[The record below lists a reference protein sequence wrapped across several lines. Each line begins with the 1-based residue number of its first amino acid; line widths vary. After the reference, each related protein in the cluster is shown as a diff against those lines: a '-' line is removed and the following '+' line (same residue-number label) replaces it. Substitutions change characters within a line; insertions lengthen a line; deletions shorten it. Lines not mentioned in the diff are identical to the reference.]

1 MVPRVQYDDLQR
13 QPRLVGGR
21 DDLFGGE
28 EEPVAPR
35 VPQLEG
41 EGILNALIVRPV
53 DGSSARLI

>member
-1 MVPRVQYDDLQR
+1 MLHDDLQR
-13 QPRLVGGR
+13 QPRLLGSR

-28 EEPVAPR
+28 QESIAPR

-41 EGILNALIVRPV
+41 EGVFNALIVCPV

>member
-1 MVPRVQYDDLQR
+1 MVQRVLHDDLQR
-13 QPRLVGGR
+13 QPRLLGGR

-28 EEPVAPR
+28 QEPVAPR

-41 EGILNALIVRPV
+41 EGVLNALVVRPV